1 MVRPEEVRSASMK
14 VEEENFKFRRF
25 LKIHADPKD
34 LDRRFLRLHRELFAK
49 YDCSSCR
56 NCCKEYLANFT
67 DKEILKAA
75 KLLSMTVSEFS
86 DSYLADDIEGNSIK
100 SKPCLFLGEN
110 GSCRIEECKPA
121 CCKGYPYTDKSDRM
135 GSLLSLVDS
144 ASVCPVVYA
153 IFERLK
159 GEYGFRRH
167 R

>member
-1 MVRPEEVRSASMK
+1 MVRPEEVRSASRK
-14 VEEENFKFRRF
+14 VEEENYKFRRF

-34 LDRRFLRLHRELFAK
+34 LDRRFIRLHRELFAK

-56 NCCKEYLANFT
+56 NCCKEYRANFT
-67 DKEILKAA
+67 DNEILKAA
-75 KLLSMTVSEFS
+75 KLLSMTASEFS
-86 DSYLADDIEGNSIK
+86 DSYLADDIEGKSMK
-100 SKPCLFLGEN
+100 SKPCLFLCDD

-121 CCKGYPYTDKSDRM
+121 CCKGYPYTDKTDRM

-144 ASVCPVVYA
+144 ASVCPVVYE